1 MPGPYR
7 RVPGEEVRA
16 TLGGPAAA
24 AAPSSGNSS
33 AAASLAGGAGTSD
46 GGVGQPTRTP
56 SERLLDKAYAL
67 VWVVTAAIVIKLS
80 NTPSVFL
87 YDKRVIRPLLHA
99 ALVLIG
105 INTVLVIYLAIYLPK
120 IKGIQDSSAWD
131 VYCPRVVPSMALFGV
146 VAAILLIRCTWP
158 VWGFLSPLILGAE
171 ALGALFALHFVPWLP

>member
-56 SERLLDKAYAL
+56 SERLLDKAYA
-67 VWVVTAAIVIKLS
+67 
-80 NTPSVFL
+80 
-87 YDKRVIRPLLHA
+87 RE
-99 ALVLIG
+99 
-105 INTVLVIYLAIYLPK
+105 
-120 IKGIQDSSAWD
+120 
-131 VYCPRVVPSMALFGV
+131 
-146 VAAILLIRCTWP
+146 LLIRANVNGCLFRGASVLASVVVYSSARSSNTTH
-158 VWGFLSPLILGAE
+158 FLNLIRHPTQSYGL
-171 ALGALFALHFVPWLP
+171 